1 MLFDLFSDML
11 QSGHQFGHQLSI
23 SSTVAAMKEQLR
35 LPDQIRTL
43 VEETSCKIEKVN
55 QIQG

>member
-55 QIQG
+55 QI

>member
-11 QSGHQFGHQLSI
+11 QSGINLAISMSI

-35 LPDQIRTL
+35 LLDQIRTL

-55 QIQG
+55 QI